1 MIEPA
6 TAADLDAIAEI
17 ELHSFP
23 RAVPRDPLAAELA
36 NPLAHIAV
44 VRAPDVVAYCN
55 YWIVEPRIAGELH
68 IMSIATHPDHRRA
81 GLGAALL
88 GHAIA
93 AGRAAGCTLAT
104 LEVRRSNTAAIALY
118 ARFGFATVH
127 VRRGYY
133 PGPGEGGGEDA
144 LVMLCALT
152 ASSP

>member
-1 MIEPA
+1 MIAPA
-6 TAADLDAIAEI
+6 TAADLDALVEL
-17 ELHSFP
+17 ELHAFP
-23 RAVPRDPLAAELA
+23 RAKGRAQLAAELA
-36 NPLAHIAV
+36 NPLARIAV

-55 YWIVEPRIAGELH
+55 FWIVAVAGELH

-88 GHAIA
+88 GHALA

-104 LEVRRSNTAAIALY
+104 LEVRKGNVAAIALY
-118 ARFGFATVH
+118 ERFGFATVH

-133 PGPGEGGGEDA
+133 EDNGEDG
-144 LVMLCALT
+144 LVMLCPLT